1 MHQNQAKLFH
11 ENITKSFKT
20 YATITYYGVPECI
33 KISQKSPKKR
43 VFSGPSP
50 PGPPLGFVP
59 GRGGRKRSVSH
70 PGVRKWWPIYISRS
84 FSARPL
90 NVK

>member
-11 ENITKSFKT
+11 ENITKSYKT

-33 KISQKSPKKR
+33 KISQKSPKNAYFLGLR
-43 VFSGPSP
+43 
-50 PGPPLGFVP
+50 PLDPHWGFVP
-59 GRGGRKRSVSH
+59 GRGGRKRSASH
-70 PGVRKWWPIYISRS
+70 PGVRIWWPIYISRS